1 MDSANAAAENAVT
14 VNVNTNTYFKAF
26 LNITPSL
33 RVLMS
38 CDADLNNIW
47 QDVKKKMLLNPNVIK
62 KS

>member
-1 MDSANAAAENAVT
+1 MRQPKMLSPLMLT
-14 VNVNTNTYFKAF
+14 QTRYFKAF

>member
-14 VNVNTNTYFKAF
+14 ININTNTYFNAF

-38 CDADLNNIW
+38 CDSDLNNIS
-47 QDVKKKMLLNPNVIK
+47 QDVKKKMILNPNVT
-62 KS
+62 